1 MPSYPACGFSPFA
14 ALLCYITAMFQIA
27 KQARGDRGAFV
38 KLIQLDADD
47 FAVIV
52 RAPSDVRLHHRYIGP
67 DPAKAEEIFNAESGK
82 LNPGDRQQ

>member
-1 MPSYPACGFSPFA
+1 
-14 ALLCYITAMFQIA
+14 MFQIA
-27 KQARGDRGAFV
+27 KQALGDRGAFV

-67 DPAKAEEIFNAESGK
+67 DPAKAEEIFNAEAGK

>member
-1 MPSYPACGFSPFA
+1 
-14 ALLCYITAMFQIA
+14 MFQIA

-67 DPAKAEEIFNAESGK
+67 DPAKAEEIFSAEAGK